1 MTAEA
6 AVSPPAAGEAPP
18 SRLHAQGCVKD
29 RQTLYVR
36 RRCKVPATTNCGLS
50 SARAQHTLCSGVGIH
65 VWTFQKNSTAMWE
78 AVSVNMVFD
87 LAGERGV
94 GQRTAD
100 LPRCAADRGGNR
112 RGGGGARRARGDAS
126 TWLGGTERLP
136 GSTGLVGTSR
146 LIRVNPPC
154 CATQNR
160 SSGSCMARSCNW
172 RLGLVNLAPSHLT
185 SASLPPDT

>member
-36 RRCKVPATTNCGLS
+36 RRCKVPATKNCGLS

-136 GSTGLVGTSR
+136 GSTGPFSVPRGSFVLTP
-146 LIRVNPPC
+146 RVARPKIEVAAVAWLDP
-154 CATQNR
+154 AT
-160 SSGSCMARSCNW
+160 GAW
-172 RLGLVNLAPSHLT
+172 
-185 SASLPPDT
+185 AS

>member
-1 MTAEA
+1 M
-6 AVSPPAAGEAPP
+6 SPPAAGEAPP

-112 RGGGGARRARGDAS
+112 RGGGGARRARGRRLHLARRYGAAS
-126 TWLGGTERLP
+126 GLHLARR
-136 GSTGLVGTSR
+136 ST
-146 LIRVNPPC
+146 LIRVFPPC

-160 SSGSCMARSCNW
+160 ISGSCRVSSK
-172 RLGLVNLAPSHLT
+172 LGYHLQLASFAHLAPWTSS
-185 SASLPPDT
+185 SASLCPNP

>member
-36 RRCKVPATTNCGLS
+36 RRCKVSATTNCGSS
-50 SARAQHTLCSGVGIH
+50 SARAHPLFRGGRKCMDFPQEH
-65 VWTFQKNSTAMWE
+65 QKT
-78 AVSVNMVFD
+78 VVFD